1 MDCAAGSPTQ
11 RSRSQQRCRNELRA
25 QNVVAVDQRDRCRP
39 RVNADLDGATWSLVE
54 DLATGR
60 LDAKDDAYGIFE
72 RIDDLLPDVATSEQ
86 VVFRLALLGA
96 ELLEVLAH
104 VRGVSIEEVIRLV
117 HEARGGSSTE

>member
-1 MDCAAGSPTQ
+1 M
-11 RSRSQQRCRNELRA
+11 
-25 QNVVAVDQRDRCRP
+25 
-39 RVNADLDGATWSLVE
+39 NADLDGATWSLVE